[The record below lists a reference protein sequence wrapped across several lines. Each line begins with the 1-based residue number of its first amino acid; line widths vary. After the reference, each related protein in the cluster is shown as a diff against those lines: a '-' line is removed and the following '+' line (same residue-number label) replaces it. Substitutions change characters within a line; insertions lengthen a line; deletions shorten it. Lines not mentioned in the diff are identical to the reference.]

1 VTCQAPSPPR
11 PLDSGGPAR
20 ALWRGLAAAALASV
34 LGLGPDRTQAAP
46 QVIHGRV
53 VNVGDGDSLTLLD
66 ATQRRH
72 RIRLEGIDA
81 PELGQPHGHAA
92 RQSLVGMAA
101 RRDAVARCS
110 KTDSYGRHVCR
121 LRVDGRDAGLAQVR
135 AGMAWLYD
143 RYADELP
150 AQRRRQY
157 EDAQKRARAARLGL
171 WADPAPIPPW
181 AWRRQAAPAI
191 NPQGTPHP

>member
-1 VTCQAPSPPR
+1 VSV
-11 PLDSGGPAR
+11 L
-20 ALWRGLAAAALASV
+20 ALGMGLGLA
-34 LGLGPDRTQAAP
+34 QAQATS

-53 VNVGDGDSLTLLD
+53 VSVGDGDSLTLLD
-66 ATQRRH
+66 AAQRRH

-81 PELGQPHGHAA
+81 PELGQAHGRAA
-92 RQSLVGMAA
+92 RQHLAGLAA
-101 RRDAVARCS
+101 RRDAVAHCS

-150 AQRRRQY
+150 AKRRRQY
-157 EDAQKRARAARLGL
+157 EDAQARARAARVGL
-171 WADPAPIPPW
+171 WADPRAIPPW
-181 AWRRQAAPAI
+181 EWRRQAAAPAV
-191 NPQGTPHP
+191 NPPGPPRP